1 MLECSLMP
9 ISPYIKNLRQYVGKD
24 LLLVPGTAAI
34 VHNQQGDV
42 LLQRRSDNGQWGL
55 LGGAVD
61 PHEAP
66 AQAVVREV
74 FEEAGLMVRPVRCT
88 ALIHLNTVYPN
99 GDHLQPTV
107 AVFECEIVAGEL
119 KSLDG
124 ESLELRFF
132 APENLPDSPML
143 TPYPKAVFAKDYSGF
158 YFEWKEEWLKVER
171 V

>member
-1 MLECSLMP
+1 MP
-9 ISPYIKNLRQYVGKD
+9 ISPYLKKLRQYVGHD
-24 LLLVPGTAAI
+24 LVLMPGTGAI
-34 VHNQQGDV
+34 VRNDKSEV

-55 LGGAVD
+55 LGGVTD
-61 PHEAP
+61 PHESP

-74 FEEAGLMVRPVRCT
+74 YEESGLSVRPKRCV
-88 ALIHLNTVYPN
+88 ALLRLDTVYPN

-107 AVFECEIVAGEL
+107 AVFECEIVSGEL

-132 APENLPDSPML
+132 APDELPDSEML
-143 TPYPKAVFAKDYSGF
+143 KPYPKEIFAKDYDGF
-158 YFEWKEEWLKVER
+158 YFEWNETWLKVER

>member
-1 MLECSLMP
+1 MP

-66 AQAVVREV
+66 AEAVVREV

-143 TPYPKAVFAKDYSGF
+143 TPYPKALFAKDYSGF